1 VSRSAAARL
10 AWTVCALSL
19 ALAGLGVVFL
29 VLSASTP
36 IPLRFGFRGSDVIFA
51 LTFATVGAVIAS
63 RRPQNPVGWLF
74 CAAGLVFAVT
84 ALAAEY
90 RVYAVLT
97 RPGSLPLGPQVAW
110 IAEWIWPLGLGAVA
124 CVLLLFPDGR
134 LLSRR
139 WRPVVWLAGIGP
151 GLAAVGMALSP
162 GPLDE
167 FAVVR
172 NPFGLERAG
181 PLVGVLGAVGML
193 GLGLALL
200 AAGASLVLRF
210 RRARGEQR
218 QQLKWL
224 AFTAA
229 LVGTTLLASLVSFLL
244 YRTTPVVIEVAIIC
258 ALAAIPVASGV
269 AILRYRLYD
278 IDLLIN
284 RSLVYGALTATVVG
298 VYVLVVGWLGAVFQ
312 ARGSLGVSLL
322 GAAVVAVLFAPAR
335 DRLQRAVN
343 QLLYGD
349 RDDPYSALS
358 RLGQRLQAA
367 APPSDVLP
375 DVAETVARA
384 LRLSYVAILTGD
396 EPTAAYGVPYA
407 SGDQA
412 LRIPLAYRGEQVG
425 ELVAEPR
432 PGSHGFSVQDR
443 RLLDD
448 LARQV
453 GVTVHA
459 ARLTGDL
466 QRSREHLVLAREEER
481 RRLRRDLHDQLG
493 PDLAAAALELDRARE
508 LATTDLATADKV
520 FEELAERIR
529 EAVRDVRQLVDDL
542 RPPALDEL
550 GLLGAL
556 REQVGRFANGPTS
569 ITLQA
574 PDELG
579 PLPAAVDLAAYRIAC
594 EALTNVVRHAVASQC
609 TIRLSRTTRLELEVT
624 DDGRGL
630 PAQPRAGLGLSSMRE
645 RAAEL
650 GGDCT
655 VTSTPGR
662 GTQVCAW
669 LPLSQP

>member
-1 VSRSAAARL
+1 MNRSAAARV
-10 AWTVCALSL
+10 AWTACVLSL
-19 ALAGLGVVFL
+19 ALAGLGVVLL

-36 IPLRFGFRGSDVIFA
+36 IPPRFGFRGSDVVFA
-51 LTFATVGAVIAS
+51 VAFTTVGAVIAS
-63 RRPQNPVGWLF
+63 RRPQNPVGWLL
-74 CAAGLVFAVT
+74 CAAGFGFAVT
-84 ALAAEY
+84 ALVAEY

-97 RPGSLPLGPQVAW
+97 RPGSLPLGPEAAW

-124 CVLLLFPDGR
+124 CVMLLFPDGR
-134 LLSRR
+134 PLSCR
-139 WRPVVWLAGIGP
+139 WRPAVWLVGLGAGV
-151 GLAAVGMALSP
+151 AAVGIALSP
-162 GPLDE
+162 GPLAE
-167 FAVVR
+167 FTVVP

-181 PLVGVLGAVGML
+181 PVIDILGTLGML

-200 AAGASLVLRF
+200 AAGVSLVVRF
-210 RRARGEQR
+210 RRAGDEQR

-224 AFTAA
+224 AYATALTA
-229 LVGTTLLASLVSFLL
+229 TTLLASMVSFLL
-244 YRTTPVVIEVAIIC
+244 YGTAPVVVEVLVIG

-298 VYVLVVGWLGAVFQ
+298 IYVLVVGWLGAVFQ
-312 ARGSLGVSLL
+312 ARGSLGVSLV
-322 GAAVVAVLFAPAR
+322 GAGVVAVLFAPAR

-343 QLLYGD
+343 RLLYGD

-358 RLGQRLQAA
+358 RLGQRLEVA
-367 APPSDVLP
+367 APPSQALP

-384 LRLSYVAILTGD
+384 LRLPYVAILSGD
-396 EPTAAYGVPYA
+396 ERTAAYGVPRA
-407 SGDQA
+407 AGDRA

-432 PGSHGFSVQDR
+432 AGSDGFSAQDR
-443 RLLDD
+443 RLMEELG
-448 LARQV
+448 RQV
-453 GVTVHA
+453 GVTVQA
-459 ARLTGDL
+459 GRLTRDL

-493 PDLAAAALELDRARE
+493 PNLAAAALELDRARE

-520 FEELAERIR
+520 FEDLGERIR

-556 REQVGRFANGPTS
+556 REQIRRFANSPTS
-569 ITLQA
+569 IRLHA

-594 EALTNVVRHAVASQC
+594 EALTNVIRHADAGQC
-609 TIRLSRTTRLELEVT
+609 AIRLTRTTRLELEVT

-630 PAQPRAGLGLSSMRE
+630 PAEPRAGLGLASMRE

-650 GGDCT
+650 GGSYI

-662 GTQVCAW
+662 GTQVRAW
-669 LPLSQP
+669 LPLSEP